1 MEDLARFVG
10 ILILGT
16 LAPGTLAFILSFWKA
31 TPKWIILGLSSISGI
46 LGVWWMASGI
56 AWLGLILIILG
67 LIATAINNSI
77 QDDDIVEIASTTEL
91 LHKRL
96 KELNEDKPHS

>member
-16 LAPGTLAFILSFWKA
+16 LAPGTLAFVLSFWKA
-31 TPKWIILGLSSISGI
+31 IPRWIILGLSSISGI

-67 LIATAINNSI
+67 LIAIAINNSI
-77 QDDDIVEIASTTEL
+77 QDNDTVEIANATNL

-96 KELNEDKPHS
+96 EELNEDKPHS